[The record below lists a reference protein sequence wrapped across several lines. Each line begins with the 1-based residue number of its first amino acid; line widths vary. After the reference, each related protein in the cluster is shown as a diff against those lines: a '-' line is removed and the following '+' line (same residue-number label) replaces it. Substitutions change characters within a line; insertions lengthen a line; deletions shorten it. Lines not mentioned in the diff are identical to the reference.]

1 MTFVS
6 REVFLVDQEVVV
18 CVQLP
23 EPTVEHVEML
33 IAKVGSHFVY
43 VFLVADNLKHI
54 EEVWIFEIS
63 IGYVSIVIRVEWVE
77 NAHYNCICI
86 ALLELRCLL
95 EEFET
100 WMCLEH
106 MFKHWLEVITYY
118 SFWTILGYY
127 FEQSLLRVF
136 PMITI
141 ILPESLQYLPVAFG
155 RPW

>member
-54 EEVWIFEIS
+54 EEV
-63 IGYVSIVIRVEWVE
+63 
-77 NAHYNCICI
+77 
-86 ALLELRCLL
+86 
-95 EEFET
+95 
-100 WMCLEH
+100 
-106 MFKHWLEVITYY
+106 
-118 SFWTILGYY
+118 
-127 FEQSLLRVF
+127 
-136 PMITI
+136 
-141 ILPESLQYLPVAFG
+141 
-155 RPW
+155 